1 MRRSSRSFLET
12 AGRFVPAIS
21 TCKVNILS
29 AITATAL
36 GAAVVMVLPGFSP
49 SVEAGTT
56 SPAIQAIQA
65 DVRDNVP
72 LDHDCAQQT
81 WPYYAPDCL
90 RRTQAAGE
98 PKAVR
103 LISIDRLPK

>member
-1 MRRSSRSFLET
+1 MRRSSRFFIET
-12 AGRFVPAIS
+12 VGTFVPDR
-21 TCKVNILS
+21 VNILS

-56 SPAIQAIQA
+56 SPAIQA
-65 DVRDNVP
+65 DVGDNGP